1 MSASNV
7 CPACGAA
14 NGPTNLFCIN
24 CGTRLSTPLAAAP
37 VPAAS
42 PTAYPTAYPAAYPAV
57 PPPGFP
63 APAGV
68 YPYMPGPPPM
78 RRATF
83 GNIMSATFDVWT
95 KNFVSFFVVFLAL
108 AVVNSLIAG
117 LFAFAFFGVFG
128 LGSGFV
134 PGSPPE
140 NVPVTNFATL
150 ILFAIAVVLASA
162 VISSIV
168 AGGMTEYA
176 VRRYRGETMTLERA
190 LRRGFERFLSI
201 LGANVL
207 LTILVFGLVLLP
219 LLAIL
224 PLALSI
230 GTGDPGTVIAL
241 LCGGFIAFVVG
252 GIVALYVYIGM
263 SLYAPAVMVENQK
276 ALDGLMRSWRMTKG
290 YRWSIFGAILVISLI
305 QALVGGA
312 ILVPTVFLSSP
323 ILDIVASAL
332 VSGLVGSWLVI
343 MAAVAYDLI
352 VRQPTYGPPPYGPP
366 PYFPGSTIAPPM
378 GAAQVPPPPGAPPP
392 PGP

>member
-24 CGTRLSTPLAAAP
+24 CGTRLSAP
-37 VPAAS
+37 PASAPAPAAS
-42 PTAYPTAYPAAYPAV
+42 PTAYPTAYPTM
-57 PPPGFP
+57 PPPGIP

-68 YPYMPGPPPM
+68 YPYMPGPPPV

-83 GNIMSATFDVWT
+83 GSIMSATFDVWT
-95 KNFVSFFVVFLAL
+95 KNFVNFFVVFLAL
-108 AVVNSLIAG
+108 AAANALIAG

-128 LGSGFV
+128 IGSGFV

-140 NVPVTNFATL
+140 NVAVGNLATL
-150 ILFAIAVVLASA
+150 FLFAIAVVLASA

-168 AGGMTEYA
+168 TGGMTEYA
-176 VRRYRGETMTLERA
+176 VRRYRGEGMTLERA

-207 LTILVFGLVLLP
+207 LTMLVFGLVLLP
-219 LLAIL
+219 LLAIF
-224 PLALSI
+224 PLVLSI
-230 GTGDPGTVIAL
+230 GTGDPGTAIVL
-241 LCGGFIAFVVG
+241 LFGGFLAFVIG

-263 SLYAPAVMVENQK
+263 SLYAPSIMVENQK
-276 ALDGLMRSWRMTKG
+276 AVGGLMRSWRITKG
-290 YRWSIFGAILVISLI
+290 YRWSIFGAILVIALI

-312 ILVPTVFLSSP
+312 ILVSTFFVSNS

-352 VRQPTYGPPPYGPP
+352 VRQPTYGPPQ
-366 PYFPGSTIAPPM
+366 YFPGPMIAPPM
-378 GAAQVPPPPGAPPP
+378 GAAQAPPPPGAPPP
-392 PGP
+392 SGP

>member
-7 CPACGAA
+7 CPACGAV

-24 CGTRLSTPLAAAP
+24 CGTRLSTSPASAP
-37 VPAAS
+37 APAS
-42 PTAYPTAYPAAYPAV
+42 PAAYPTAPPIAYPMM
-57 PPPGFP
+57 PPPGVP
-63 APAGV
+63 APVGV
-68 YPYMPGPPPM
+68 YPYMPGPPPV

-83 GNIMSATFDVWT
+83 GSILSATFDVWT
-95 KNFVSFFVVFLAL
+95 KDFVNFFVVFLAL
-108 AVVNSLIAG
+108 AVANSLIAG
-117 LFAFAFFGVFG
+117 LFAFALFGVFG
-128 LGSGFV
+128 IGSGFV
-134 PGSPPE
+134 PGSPPA
-140 NVPVTNFATL
+140 NVTVGNFATL

-176 VRRYRGETMTLERA
+176 VRRYRGESMTLERA

-207 LTILVFGLVLLP
+207 LTLLVFGLVLLP
-219 LLAIL
+219 LLAVF

-230 GTGDPGTVIAL
+230 GTGDLGTAIFL
-241 LCGGFIAFVVG
+241 LCGGFLAFVIG

-263 SLYAPAVMVENQK
+263 SLYAPAIMVENQQ
-276 ALDGLMRSWRMTKG
+276 ALGGLMRSWQITKG

-305 QALVGGA
+305 QGLIGGA
-312 ILVPTVFLSSP
+312 ILVPTFFVSSP
-323 ILDIVASAL
+323 ILNIVASAL

-352 VRQPTYGPPPYGPP
+352 VRQPTYGPPPY
-366 PYFPGSTIAPPM
+366 FPGPIIAPPM
-378 GAAQVPPPPGAPPP
+378 GVGQAPPPPGAPPS
-392 PGP
+392 GP